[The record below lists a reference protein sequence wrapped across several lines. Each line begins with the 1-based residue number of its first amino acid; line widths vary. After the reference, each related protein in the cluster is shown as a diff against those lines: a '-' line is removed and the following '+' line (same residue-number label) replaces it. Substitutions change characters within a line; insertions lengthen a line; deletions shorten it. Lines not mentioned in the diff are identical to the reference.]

1 MKRFKNILFLADG
14 IRAPGPAFRRAVKL
28 AEANGAR
35 LTVIDVLPESHSP
48 ATVGGG
54 FLVEIDR
61 LRRED
66 REAELDGLIAP
77 FREGGAVINRRVVT
91 GIAFVEVIRTV
102 IGEGYDLVIK
112 SARPPDSFAQRTLGS
127 TDLHLLRKCPCPVW
141 IERVDTEGSYRTV
154 LAVVDTR
161 EAADAESARLVLELA
176 RSLAEREGANLA
188 VVETWTFEGEE
199 LLRSERSGLSSDEA
213 EALVNET
220 EACRRQGLDA
230 LLRDYGM
237 TADDHR
243 VHLIKGDTAPTVR
256 ALSSA
261 LGADLIVMG
270 TLDRWGIPGVLIG
283 SAAEDLLQLTQA
295 SVLAIKPYGFVSPV
309 GAN

>member
-1 MKRFKNILFLADG
+1 MKRFKNILFFADG
-14 IRAPGPAFRRAVKL
+14 TRTPGPAFRRAVRL

-48 ATVGGG
+48 ATVGDRV
-54 FLVEIDR
+54 LVEIDR

-66 REAELDGLIAP
+66 RETELDGLIAP
-77 FREGGAVINRRVVT
+77 FREGGAVINRHVVT
-91 GIAFVEVIRTV
+91 GIAFVEVIRAV

-141 IERVDTEGSYRTV
+141 IERVETEGPYRTV

-176 RSLAEREGANLA
+176 RSLAEGEGANLA

-199 LLRSERSGLSSDEA
+199 LLRSDRSGLSNDEV
-213 EALVNET
+213 ESLVNEA
-220 EACRRQGLDA
+220 EACRRRGLDA
-230 LLRDYGM
+230 LLGDYGM

-243 VHLIKGDTAPTVR
+243 VHLIKGDSAPTVR

-261 LGADLIVMG
+261 LGADLVVMG

-309 GAN
+309 AAS

>member
-1 MKRFKNILFLADG
+1 MKRFKNILFFADG
-14 IRAPGPAFRRAVKL
+14 TRTPGPAFRRAVRL

-48 ATVGGG
+48 ATVGDRV
-54 FLVEIDR
+54 LVEIDR

-66 REAELDGLIAP
+66 RETELDGLIAP
-77 FREGGAVINRRVVT
+77 FREGGAVINRHVVT
-91 GIAFVEVIRTV
+91 GIAFVEVIRAV

-141 IERVDTEGSYRTV
+141 IERVETEGPYRTV

-176 RSLAEREGANLA
+176 RSLAEGEGANLA

-199 LLRSERSGLSSDEA
+199 LLRSDRSGLSNDEV
-213 EALVNET
+213 EALVNEA
-220 EACRRQGLDA
+220 EACRRRGLDA
-230 LLRDYGM
+230 LLGDYSM
-237 TADDHR
+237 TSDDHR
-243 VHLIKGDTAPTVR
+243 VHLIKGDSAPTVR

-261 LGADLIVMG
+261 LGADLVVMG

-309 GAN
+309 AAS

>member
-35 LTVIDVLPESHSP
+35 LTVIDVLPDSHSP
-48 ATVGGG
+48 ATVGGR

-66 REAELDGLIAP
+66 RETELDGLIAP

-199 LLRSERSGLSSDEA
+199 LLRSDRSGLSSDEV
-213 EALVNET
+213 EALLDET
-220 EACRRQGLDA
+220 EACRRRALDA
-230 LLRDYGM
+230 ILRDHGM
-237 TADDHR
+237 TTDDHR
-243 VHLIKGDTAPTVR
+243 VHLIKGDSAPTVR

-283 SAAEDLLQLTQA
+283 IAAEDLLQLTQA

-309 GAN
+309 AAN